1 MDDQAQA
8 AAGIAAYAVLL
19 FFGGVVLWLRRR
31 QEVKRLR
38 RFVASRVMGFAPN
51 SVQLFRRAPDTS
63 DIAVGLNRKLGDSS
77 IGQQL
82 QLQLIRS
89 GLGITANQL
98 ILGQIALGSL
108 LFLIG
113 RFLIFPA
120 QGPLSVPLSMG
131 LAVPAVVLPR
141 FVLKYLERRRITRF
155 ENQLAQAVDVMTGAL
170 AAGTSLAQSL
180 DLVSREMPPPIG
192 EEFGRMV
199 HEASIAV
206 PMDQALNNMLER
218 VPSLDLEMLVSA
230 INIQYRVGGNLS
242 HILKTIAH
250 TIRERVRIRGEIKT
264 LTAQARLS
272 SYIIS
277 GMPVAVVL
285 ILFVVSP
292 NYISKLFDDGITRVM
307 LVSGI
312 LGIISGYYVMQ
323 RIATIDV

>member
-1 MDDQAQA
+1 
-8 AAGIAAYAVLL
+8 
-19 FFGGVVLWLRRR
+19 
-31 QEVKRLR
+31 
-38 RFVASRVMGFAPN
+38 
-51 SVQLFRRAPDTS
+51 
-63 DIAVGLNRKLGDSS
+63 
-77 IGQQL
+77 
-82 QLQLIRS
+82 
-89 GLGITANQL
+89 
-98 ILGQIALGSL
+98 
-108 LFLIG
+108 
-113 RFLIFPA
+113 
-120 QGPLSVPLSMG
+120 
-131 LAVPAVVLPR
+131 
-141 FVLKYLERRRITRF
+141 
-155 ENQLAQAVDVMTGAL
+155 
-170 AAGTSLAQSL
+170 
-180 DLVSREMPPPIG
+180 MPPPIG